1 MTPGHS
7 WESFGPRQRRPEEEW
22 ALRLLPLLVCLSL
35 PAFSLIFVKGPAGW
49 RSEGGSSN
57 VARGPFDRAAH
68 NAMRAATAPRS
79 LSPTPDP
86 RHNLI
91 PLRQE
96 RAPGRDSGSSWL
108 RLHSNLWDVEI
119 VMFYFC
125 AGGRGGGVVTL
136 WFSVWITTEPST
148 IALFFHSLLPTKL
161 YTFQWN
167 CKAEGSR
174 LLNVFGLAAWT

>member
-125 AGGRGGGVVTL
+125 AGGRGGGCCYVMVQCMDYNWAFYHSSFLPQSTSYKTL
-136 WFSVWITTEPST
+136 YISM
-148 IALFFHSLLPTKL
+148 KL
-161 YTFQWN
+161 
-167 CKAEGSR
+167 
-174 LLNVFGLAAWT
+174 